1 MCVLDASQQGLCPI
15 QIDNVFRASLSAV
28 NGGVAKVSGVQ
39 NLKGAQIMA
48 TDLRASISLIIAALR
63 AEGESYISRI
73 YHLDRGYEQIEQ
85 KFQDCGANIERIT
98 N

>member
-1 MCVLDASQQGLCPI
+1 MNFNYTSD
-15 QIDNVFRASLSAV
+15 FR
-28 NGGVAKVSGVQ
+28 GSGYGIRKLQVIKIF
-39 NLKGAQIMA
+39 NW
-48 TDLRASISLIIAALR
+48 DLRASISLVIAALR

-73 YHLDRGYEQIEQ
+73 YHLDRGYEKIEQ

>member
-1 MCVLDASQQGLCPI
+1 
-15 QIDNVFRASLSAV
+15 
-28 NGGVAKVSGVQ
+28 
-39 NLKGAQIMA
+39 MA

-63 AEGESYISRI
+63 AEGESYISEI